1 MDERLRGKGNYSVT
15 EIMDYSSQKDSWLH
29 LESKLSEDYQIV
41 KIIINDSKLHGWG
54 INYRVG
60 NNSLC
65 YIHPE
70 KKLCSSPFKLRKM
83 QLKKLNLT

>member
-1 MDERLRGKGNYSVT
+1 MDERLRGKGNYSID
-15 EIMDYSSQKDSWLH
+15 EIMNYSSMKESWLH
-29 LESKLSEDYQIV
+29 LERKLFEDYQIEKV
-41 KIIINDSKLHGWG
+41 IINDFKLHGWG

-70 KKLCSSPFKLRKM
+70 KHALFIFF
-83 QLKKLNLT
+83 